1 MTTHT
6 TQAMFFEPH
15 QFKKLRL
22 YIAKNCKMPERDD
35 LMFLL
40 SFHGGLRASE
50 ISKIDLDAMFDAE
63 GKIANRIIIT
73 PKVGKMGRGR
83 EVPMTPDLIDSLV
96 KFMRR
101 YPEATFVAL
110 GAYKNNKRMNP
121 AAVKAYMWC
130 VYKKAGFK
138 NGSSHSGR
146 RTYITNLGRTM
157 NQFGLSMRDVQEMA
171 GHARLNTTQGYM
183 EANPAR
189 YAAAAFLPSGR

>member
-1 MTTHT
+1 MTYHT

-15 QFKKLRL
+15 QFKKLRKW
-22 YIAKNCKMPERDD
+22 IAENSQMKERDD

-50 ISKIDLDAMFDAE
+50 IAKIDLEAMFDVE
-63 GKIANRIIIT
+63 GKIANRIVVT
-73 PKVGKMGRGR
+73 SKVGKRGSTR
-83 EVPMTPDLIDSLV
+83 EVPMTPDLIDSLI

-110 GAYKNNKRMNP
+110 GTYKNQQRMKP
-121 AAVKAYMWC
+121 TAVKAYMWY

-138 NGSSHSGR
+138 MGSSHSGR
-146 RTYITNLGRTM
+146 RTYITNLARTM
-157 NQFGLSMRDVQEMA
+157 NNFGLSLRDVQEMA
-171 GHARLNTTQGYM
+171 GHARLNTTQGYV